1 MIMTSE
7 KLQQTIQHQMRIPE
21 GYKKT
26 KSGIIPADWTT
37 YTLGDIYTERKEA
50 GIPSLPILTVSIHS
64 GVSDGALDDDELGK
78 KVKRIEDRTQYRTT
92 RSGDLVFNMMRA
104 WQGAIGVVR
113 SDGLVSPAYIVAT
126 PNESVVY
133 PPFMDY
139 YMKTP
144 EMVNR
149 IHRKSYG
156 VTDFRLRLYWDSFA
170 IIDCALPPLP
180 EQKKIAKILST
191 QDKIIELYERK
202 IEELEKLKKAFM
214 QKMFPKKG
222 ESVPKWRLP
231 QFTDP
236 WEERKFGTM
245 FKRRT
250 ERNNGQFDNTRWI
263 SVAKMYF
270 QEAEKVSSNNIDT
283 RTYVMRRGDIAFEG
297 HSNNEYKYGRF
308 VANDI
313 GDGVISELF
322 PIYMHID
329 DYDESYWKYAIQI
342 ENIMAP
348 KLLRCIEISYTS
360 SNKLDEDFFL
370 KESILVPTISEQ
382 QQIGLYFRSMDKLIK
397 LHQQKLNQEKQ
408 KKKAL
413 MQLLLS
419 GVVRV
424 NV

>member
-1 MIMTSE
+1 MTPQI
-7 KLQQTIQHQMRIPE
+7 KQRIDQLRHYSAPE

-78 KVKRIEDRTQYRTT
+78 KVKRIEDKTQYRTT

-126 PNESVVY
+126 PDESVVY

-170 IIDCALPPLP
+170 MIDCALPPLA
-180 EQKKIAKILST
+180 EQKKIAEILSA
-191 QDKIIELYERK
+191 QDKLIALKEKL
-202 IEELEKLKKAFM
+202 IEEKKRQKKYLMQQLLTGKKRLPGFSGEWDTIRLSKIFNEGNKIGVSDTSQYKKMTVKLGFKGLEFTKTDREMVDTRPFYVR
-214 QKMFPKKG
+214 KKG
-222 ESVPKWRLP
+222 EIIIGK
-231 QFTDP
+231 QNYF
-236 WEERKFGTM
+236 
-245 FKRRT
+245 
-250 ERNNGQFDNTRWI
+250 NG
-263 SVAKMYF
+263 SVALVTDEFDGCICSNAIMSFSVIDADHKFVLEYISQTDFMRKHEMLANGTGQKELSEKDF
-270 QEAEKVSSNNIDT
+270 LSFEIQFPCIAEQKCI
-283 RTYVMRRGDIAFEG
+283 GEIASTCDKEITLLQ
-297 HSNNEYKYGRF
+297 NELG
-308 VANDI
+308 
-313 GDGVISELF
+313 
-322 PIYMHID
+322 
-329 DYDESYWKYAIQI
+329 
-342 ENIMAP
+342 
-348 KLLRCIEISYTS
+348 
-360 SNKLDEDFFL
+360 
-370 KESILVPTISEQ
+370 
-382 QQIGLYFRSMDKLIK
+382 
-397 LHQQKLNQEKQ
+397 QEKQ